1 MNTFGSL
8 LKDHPDVLKQSKL
21 YPILNTSFWWNNDNQ
36 VYKNL
41 PIKFDGRD
49 EWGTYLQFPSKQNS
63 SSSWSI
69 VATDILADRY
79 CLSTAGQI
87 NLFLSSTEVVACI
100 EVPPHQKIDNVLSG
114 QSLDYKDSTQ
124 GYSIYDAWEY
134 LYDNGVSETNCFSK
148 KKLESQNIPIPSKLT
163 FNKKLKVY
171 GENCS
176 IIEGKLLFCI
186 TKKDDKPIARR
197 TFYNNAIINISGNT
211 LDETIRDI
219 KYEILRFGPVAG
231 GFLIY
236 ENFINDYDG
245 KTVYEKVSGK
255 PLGGHYISIVG
266 WDNDHWICRN
276 SYGVEWGL
284 LGYFKMKMGIKEC
297 MLESN
302 ISSCA
307 PFYHSLL
314 KKQYIKDG
322 FYQDK
327 RVDVTD
333 MKLFN
338 PELEKKRNIF
348 NIDPY
353 NFYPKETIKL
363 IKEGKLYGD
372 LDPLIS
378 NPNDLPNEIYY
389 WAKDFRNFKF
399 INEEFIHQ
407 NKDFKFYYFFIFIL
421 CILCFYFGYR

>member
-1 MNTFGSL
+1 M
-8 LKDHPDVLKQSKL
+8 DYQ
-21 YPILNTSFWWNNDNQ
+21 INNDNQ
-36 VYKNL
+36 VYKEL

-49 EWGTYLQFPSKQNS
+49 EWGTFLQFPSQQYS

-87 NLFLSSTEVVACI
+87 NLFLSSTEVIACI
-100 EVPPHQKIDNVLSG
+100 EVPPHQKINNVLSG

-134 LYDNGVSETNCFSK
+134 LYENGVSETNCFSK
-148 KKLESQNIPIPSKLT
+148 KKLESQNFPIPSKLT
-163 FNKKLKVY
+163 FNEKLKVY

-176 IIEGKLLFCI
+176 IVEGKLLFCL

-211 LDETIRDI
+211 LEETIRDI
-219 KYEILRFGPVAG
+219 KLEILRFGPVAG
-231 GFLIY
+231 GFLVY
-236 ENFINDYDG
+236 ENFVNDYNG
-245 KTVYEKVSGK
+245 KTVYEKVDGK
-255 PLGGHYISIVG
+255 PLGGHYISIIG
-266 WDNDHWICRN
+266 WENDTWICRN
-276 SYGVEWGL
+276 SYGVDWGL

-297 MLESN
+297 MLEQN

-307 PFYHSLL
+307 PFYHYLE
-314 KKQYIKDG
+314 KTQYIEDG
-322 FYQDK
+322 FYQGK
-327 RVDVTD
+327 RVDVSN

-338 PELEKKRNIF
+338 PDLEKNRKVFDIN
-348 NIDPY
+348 PY
-353 NFYPKETIKL
+353 NFYPEDTIKM

-378 NPNDLPNEIYY
+378 NPNDLPSINYY
-389 WAKDFRNFKF
+389 WAKDFRNFKY
-399 INEEFIHQ
+399 INE
-407 NKDFKFYYFFIFIL
+407 DFKTKKKINHKNATNYFMI
-421 CILCFYFGYR
+421 CILSIIFFYIGYRF